1 MVTSSISLAMG
12 IGIMVQGHRFSESK
26 FVVERGSQLNLS
38 ERSTRAGKELR
49 DKAHAAE
56 ELAADVSSLR
66 MAQQLLYASNTRSL
80 LVILQG
86 MDTAGKDGTIRHV
99 MSGVNPQGC
108 RVYAFKAPNSTELE
122 HHFLTRPVPCLPAR
136 GMISLF
142 NRSYYEEVLV
152 VRVHPEFLIPQKL
165 PKLKSLKPKSLE
177 KLWQLRFKEIN
188 AFERALAQQGTL
200 ILKFYLH
207 LSPEEQKERLLER
220 LNEPEKFWK
229 FNPGDLEERKLWSV
243 YQHAFE
249 EALTHTSTKWAPWY
263 VIPADDKWYAR
274 AAIADIIAARLE
286 GLDLQYPTIAEEQQS
301 QFADFIRQLQEEA

>member
-1 MVTSSISLAMG
+1 MVK
-12 IGIMVQGHRFSESK
+12 GHRFSESK
-26 FVVERGSQLNLS
+26 FVVERGSKLNLS

-66 MAQQLLYASNTRSL
+66 LAQQLLYASNTRSL

-86 MDTAGKDGTIRHV
+86 MDTAGKDGTVRHV

-108 RVYAFKAPNSTELE
+108 RVYPFKAPNSTELE
-122 HHFLTRPVPCLPAR
+122 HHFLTRAVPCLPAR

-165 PKLKSLKPKSLE
+165 PKLKSLKPKNLE
-177 KLWQLRFKEIN
+177 KLWQQRFQEIN
-188 AFERALAQQGTL
+188 AFERSLAQQGTL

-207 LSPEEQKERLLER
+207 LSPAEQKERLLER

-229 FNPGDLEERKLWSV
+229 FNPGDLAERKLWPD

-249 EALTHTSTKWAPWY
+249 QALTHTSTKWAPWY

-286 GLDLQYPTIAEEQQS
+286 GLDLQYPTIAEEQQN